1 MNIAVAFGAGLL
13 SFLSPCVL
21 PLVPAFLADLTGA
34 AARGERVE
42 RSRAL
47 RHALAFVL
55 GFSAVF
61 TALWIAIAA
70 FAQVAGDLI
79 FWAERAGGLILIV
92 LGLHLAGVITL
103 PALATTRQVQVAGVP
118 GSLWR
123 SFGVGVSFGA
133 GWTPCVGPYLAAIL
147 ALLLSSSDLAAG
159 GALLFAYAL
168 GLGVP
173 FLIAA
178 IALDRSRALLR
189 ALQRRARVIEIAGG
203 TLVVAMGVLLVSG
216 RFTQLAGLLNFY
228 SLTFP

>member
-1 MNIAVAFGAGLL
+1 MNVAIAFGAGLL

-34 AARGERVE
+34 ASRGERVE

-47 RHALAFVL
+47 VHASAFVL

-61 TALWIAIAA
+61 TALWIAIAL
-70 FAQVAGDLI
+70 FAAIAGDLI
-79 FWAERAGGLILIV
+79 LWAQRVGGVLLIV
-92 LGLHLAGVITL
+92 LGLHLAGVITI
-103 PALATTRQVQVAGVP
+103 PFLAMTRQRDVGGVP
-118 GSLWR
+118 GSVWR

-147 ALLLSSSDLAAG
+147 ALLLSTTDLAAG
-159 GALLFAYAL
+159 SALLFAYAL

-173 FLIAA
+173 FLVAA
-178 IALDRSRALLR
+178 IALDRSRGLLR
-189 ALQRRARVIEIAGG
+189 ALQRRGRAIEIAGG
-203 TLVVAMGVLLVSG
+203 TLVVAMGVVLVSG

-228 SLTFP
+228 SFTVP

>member
-34 AARGERVE
+34 AVRGERVE
-42 RSRAL
+42 RTRAL
-47 RHALAFVL
+47 VHAAAFVL

-61 TALWIAIAA
+61 TLLWIAIAA
-70 FAQVAGDLI
+70 FATVAGDLI
-79 FWAERAGGLILIV
+79 VWAQRVGGVLLIV
-92 LGLHLAGVITL
+92 LGLHLAGVITV
-103 PALATTRQVQVAGVP
+103 PFLAMTRQREVGGVP
-118 GSLWR
+118 GSVWR
-123 SFGVGVSFGA
+123 SLGVGVSFGA

-147 ALLLSSSDLAAG
+147 GLLLSTTDLAAG
-159 GALLFAYAL
+159 GVLLFAYSL
-168 GLGVP
+168 GLGLP

-178 IALDRSRALLR
+178 VALDRSRGLLR
-189 ALQRRARVIEIAGG
+189 ALQRRAHVIEIAGG

-216 RFTQLAGLLNFY
+216 RFTQVAGLLNFY

>member
-1 MNIAVAFGAGLL
+1 MNVAIAFGAGLL

-34 AARGERVE
+34 ASRGERVE

-47 RHALAFVL
+47 VHASAFVL

-61 TALWIAIAA
+61 TALWIAIAV
-70 FAQVAGDLI
+70 FAAIAGDLI
-79 FWAERAGGLILIV
+79 LWAQRVGGVLLIV
-92 LGLHLAGVITL
+92 LGLHLAGVITI
-103 PALATTRQVQVAGVP
+103 PFLAMTRQRAVGGVP
-118 GSLWR
+118 GSVWR

-147 ALLLSSSDLAAG
+147 ALLLSTTDLAAG
-159 GALLFAYAL
+159 SALLFAYAL

-173 FLIAA
+173 FLVAA
-178 IALDRSRALLR
+178 IALDRSRGLLR
-189 ALQRRARVIEIAGG
+189 ALQRRGRAIEIAGG
-203 TLVVAMGVLLVSG
+203 TLVVAMGVVLVSG

-228 SLTFP
+228 SFTVP